1 MPRPVRNTKSKTGS
15 RDKFKQGGKD
25 KFKAGARE
33 KGNTGTRERSGAGA
47 RDRSAAGTRE
57 RSAAGARERSAAGAR
72 ENAVARKSDDAIRE
86 TNIQEKSEQLE
97 GRHPVIEALK
107 SGRELNKIL
116 LSEGVEGG
124 SANEILSRAR
134 DAGIIVQRVPK
145 DKLDSI
151 AVTRNHQGVVAYLAA
166 KEYIDLDVIL
176 EEANR
181 SPRPGLIVVLDEIED
196 PFNLG
201 SVLRSANGAGAH
213 GVVIPKRRAVA
224 LTATVAKA
232 SAGAIEHIPVA
243 RVTNISQTLDN
254 LKKAGYWI
262 VGTDVDSPEL
272 YYQADLTGPIVL
284 VIGNEGKGLGEA
296 VKKRCDFLVR
306 LPMIGKVQSLNAGV
320 AAGILLYDVI
330 RQRGIK
336 K

>member
-1 MPRPVRNTKSKTGS
+1 MPRPIRKSKSKDGS

-25 KFKAGARE
+25 KFKAGGRDRA
-33 KGNTGTRERSGAGA
+33 NAAA
-47 RDRSAAGTRE
+47 RDKFSAGP
-57 RSAAGARERSAAGAR
+57 R
-72 ENAVARKSDDAIRE
+72 ENAVARRADDQARE
-86 TNIQEKSEQLE
+86 ANVQENTEQLE

-116 LSEGVEGG
+116 LAEGVEGG

-134 DAGIIVQRVPK
+134 EAGIIVQRVPK
-145 DKLDSI
+145 ERLDSI

-166 KEYIDLDVIL
+166 KEYVDLDVIL
-176 EEANR
+176 AEADQ

-196 PFNLG
+196 PFNFG
-201 SVLRSANGAGAH
+201 SVLRSADGAGAH
-213 GVVIPKRRAVA
+213 GVVIPKRRAVP

-262 VGTDVDSPEL
+262 VGTDVDAREL

-306 LPMIGKVQSLNAGV
+306 LPMIGNVQSLNAGV
-320 AAGILLYDVI
+320 AAGILLYDVV
-330 RQRGIK
+330 RQRGVK